1 MTDIYVGVG
10 LDRTA
15 RPRTRIAGSCAPE
28 ISWRP
33 TGGNGY
39 IAGTYPSGITTL
51 NGVPVAATVRV
62 VYRGDSKRFTDGYVV
77 AEVESAPDGTYLID
91 NLNPALR
98 YDVIGRL
105 NGQNDVIAANVQ
117 PMTLGG

>member
-10 LDRTA
+10 LVRSA
-15 RPRTRIAGSCAPE
+15 RVRARVARGCAPE

-33 TGGNGY
+33 TGGLGY
-39 IAGTYPSGITTL
+39 IAGTYPGGITTL

-62 VYRGDSKRFTDGYVV
+62 IYRGDSQRFTDGYVV
-77 AEVESAPDGTYLID
+77 AEVQSAPDGTYRVD

-105 NGQNDVIAANVQ
+105 DGQNDVIAANVQ
-117 PMTLGG
+117 PKVD